1 MLYCRLFSV
10 ESEAPV
16 TARHHTQHLLVLC
29 VALLALVACNTPA
42 TPTASSTPSPTM
54 AGASERVKTVL
65 VLWHAWSYPE
75 DRALADIV
83 ERYNRSSPSVQ
94 VVLQAH
100 PVAALASDLALAVSE
115 GGGPHIA
122 ILKSHTIGDLA
133 EGGSLL
139 SLDGLLTEAELRQLL
154 PAALGSAQVA
164 TATART
170 LYGVPLT
177 FDTLALYYN
186 KANFASAP
194 PADTTALLAVA
205 RGLTDTRSNPP
216 TWGMALN
223 LSLERMIGYLYAFGG
238 QVFDDQHNLV
248 LGAEGRDG
256 AEAWLSWLASLH
268 SDERIL
274 ASTDGIAI
282 DNALMTHE
290 ALMTFDWS
298 HALRT
303 YQGLWQ
309 EHMGVAPLPR
319 LSDSDHAPQPYVQSD
334 VVVLNARIGAT
345 ERQAAVD
352 FIRYMIGSEAQ
363 AAMLRAGD
371 QPALRSLDL
380 GAAEGVNPQIRAAAF
395 VFRAQAEQ
403 GLPMPNTR
411 QANDLVWGVLSDM
424 HANVLRRL
432 LSPAQAVTSADSLL
446 RERLN
451 LPPAP

>member
-1 MLYCRLFSV
+1 V
-10 ESEAPV
+10 
-16 TARHHTQHLLVLC
+16 
-29 VALLALVACNTPA
+29 
-42 TPTASSTPSPTM
+42 
-54 AGASERVKTVL
+54 GERAKTVL
-65 VLWHAWSYPE
+65 VLWHAWPYPE
-75 DRALADIV
+75 DRALAALV
-83 ERYNRSSPSVQ
+83 ERYNRSSASVQ
-94 VVLQAH
+94 IVLQAH
-100 PVAALASDLALAVSE
+100 PVAALTSDLALAVSE

-122 ILKSHTIGDLA
+122 ILKSHTIGGLA

-139 SLDGLLTEAELRQLL
+139 ALDGLLTKAELGQLI
-154 PAALGSAQVA
+154 PAALGSAQVSSA
-164 TATART
+164 TSTA

-223 LSLERMIGYLYAFGG
+223 LSLDRTIAYLYAFGG
-238 QVFDDQHNLV
+238 RVFDDKRSLV
-248 LGAEGRDG
+248 LGLDGRDG
-256 AEAWLSWLASLH
+256 AQAWLSWLASLH

-274 ASTDGIAI
+274 ASTDGIAV

-298 HALRT
+298 HALGT

-309 EHMGVAPLPR
+309 EHMGVALLPR
-319 LSDSDHAPQPYVQSD
+319 VSDGDRAPLPYVQSD
-334 VVVLNARIGAT
+334 AVVLNARIGMA

-352 FIRYMIGSEAQ
+352 FIRYLIGVEAQ
-363 AAMLRAGD
+363 SDLLRAGS
-371 QPALRSLDL
+371 QPSLL
-380 GAAEGVNPQIRAAAF
+380 SLNIGATEGVNPQIRAAALI
-395 VFRAQAEQ
+395 FRAQAEQ
-403 GLPMPNTR
+403 GQPMPNSR
-411 QANDLVWGVLSDM
+411 EANDLVWGVLSDM

-432 LSPAQAVTSADSLL
+432 LSPDQAVIGADSAL
-446 RERLN
+446 RKQLG